1 MSRWSDA
8 EAWVGDGLR
17 REVFF
22 FESGEIDLYGSVYA
36 ASLPAAVGVV
46 FCNSWGLEGDQGS
59 RLVHPVALSFAEA
72 GGVAVIFDY
81 PGFGDSHGDLSEATM
96 GLFAEAA
103 VDAVH
108 EASRRNPGTR
118 WILAGLM
125 LGASVACLAA
135 DRGAKVEDLLLIQ
148 PALRPKRYFTRL
160 QRVARLSSGSSV
172 SDEGF
177 ALGYPLPRSMLAS
190 AATADA
196 AVDTAITRF
205 PGRGTIVRHA
215 EPDTIEGA
223 PARFEHVCAPGP
235 WRFGSQDHNYRDP
248 ALVRST
254 AQWLSQRVAAMAP
267 GR

>member
-8 EAWVGDGLR
+8 ETWVGDGLR

-22 FESGEIDLYGSVYA
+22 FESREVDLYGSVYA
-36 ASLPAAVGVV
+36 ASPPSALGVV

-72 GGVAVIFDY
+72 GGVAVTFDY

-96 GLFAEAA
+96 DTFAKAA
-103 VDAVH
+103 VDAVR
-108 EASRRNPGTR
+108 EASRRHPETR

-125 LGASVACLAA
+125 LGASVACLTAA
-135 DRGAKVEDLLLIQ
+135 RGAKVEDLLLIQ

-160 QRVARLSSGSSV
+160 QRVAKLSSGGSV
-172 SDEGF
+172 PDEGF
-177 ALGYPLPRSMLAS
+177 ALGYPLPQSMLAS
-190 AATADA
+190 VSTADDAVEA
-196 AVDTAITRF
+196 AIAGF
-205 PGRGTIVRHA
+205 PAGGAIVRHA

-223 PARFEHVCAPGP
+223 PERFEQVCAPGT

-254 AQWLSQRVAAMAP
+254 AQWLSQRAAAAVP